1 MENFKIVDTDTDVSP
16 LMGLIAVE
24 CAHPLPVSIAFDFY
38 LFDGCESYAFLT
50 PSVRGF
56 RRAVF
61 SRSKKSIFAESF
73 SYCPEA
79 SEGSKAYSEF
89 ALKWVLPPWDFCQNI
104 TLNVDSDRQ
113 IYIFGGK

>member
-1 MENFKIVDTDTDVSP
+1 M
-16 LMGLIAVE
+16 
-24 CAHPLPVSIAFDFY
+24 
-38 LFDGCESYAFLT
+38 
-50 PSVRGF
+50 R
-56 RRAVF
+56 F
-61 SRSKKSIFAESF
+61 SRHRSVDSGVRSSPEARNPSSPRVF

>member
-24 CAHPLPVSIAFDFY
+24 CEHPLPVSIAFDFY

-73 SYCPEA
+73 FILS
-79 SEGSKAYSEF
+79 GSIRRFKS
-89 ALKWVLPPWDFCQNI
+89 
-104 TLNVDSDRQ
+104 
-113 IYIFGGK
+113 IFGICSKMGITALGFLSKYHLKC